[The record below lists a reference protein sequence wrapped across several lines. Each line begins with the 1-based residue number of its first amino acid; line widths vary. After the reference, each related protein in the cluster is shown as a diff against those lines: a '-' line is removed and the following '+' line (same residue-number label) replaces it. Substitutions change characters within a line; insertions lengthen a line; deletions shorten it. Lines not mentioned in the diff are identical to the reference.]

1 MWFVPLTQAINK
13 LGVKMKL
20 NEVLKDL
27 VTLKLPVTA
36 AAVTATL
43 VGLVKPFGIDL
54 TEQTVTITAALS
66 LLGVLASLVSK
77 YRK

>member
-1 MWFVPLTQAINK
+1 
-13 LGVKMKL
+13 MKF

-36 AAVTATL
+36 AAVAATI
-43 VGLVKPFGIDL
+43 VGLIKPFGIDL

-66 LLGVLASLVSK
+66 LLGVIASLVGK

>member
-1 MWFVPLTQAINK
+1 
-13 LGVKMKL
+13 MKL

>member
-1 MWFVPLTQAINK
+1 
-13 LGVKMKL
+13 MKFS
-20 NEVLKDL
+20 EVLKDL

-36 AAVTATL
+36 AAAAATI

-54 TEQTVTITAALS
+54 TEQTVTITAALT
-66 LLGVLASLVSK
+66 LLGVVASLVSK